1 MRTARSLPYR
11 GSLFGGSLSG
21 GVSVRGGGLPHCGQ
35 IDACEN
41 TTLLQTSFAGGKKLQ
56 MTTKNV
62 PIKPT
67 ICEHPPFK
75 ILILQGLKP
84 TINTGRKLSQYVMLL
99 LLDVVYKLKVSL
111 CEGKCV
117 AGSLQWLIKILLM
130 KAIIAYLPRR

>member
-1 MRTARSLPYR
+1 M
-11 GSLFGGSLSG
+11 GGL
-21 GVSVRGGGLPHCGQ
+21 GVSPHCGQ

-41 TTLLQTSFAGGKKLQ
+41 ITLLKTSFAGGKKLQ

-67 ICEHPPFK
+67 IYEHPPFK
-75 ILILQGLKP
+75 ILMLQGLKT
-84 TINTGRKLSQYVMLL
+84 TINTARKLSQYFMSL

-111 CEGKCV
+111 CERKRV
-117 AGSLQWLIKILLM
+117 AGILQWLIKILLM